1 MIDSC
6 HQCQSCRLFK
16 FLMSA
21 RNQPE
26 HLVGTS
32 IPHLLFSSDFQ
43 QKLLFSLRH
52 WPHLSLCGYL
62 RPLRWMYVGRIV
74 KADSPFSRIKGPGES
89 AGLFRA
95 AEEEKP
101 LAPKQTNSSPF
112 SLVDSVRR
120 VFLCRRCHPHS
131 GRLLRTLP
139 SLTRISKVL
148 SLTLNMLI

>member
-1 MIDSC
+1 MDSC
-6 HQCQSCRLFK
+6 HQCQSWRLFK

-89 AGLFRA
+89 AGLFRGGGRR
-95 AEEEKP
+95 KTSCTQTD
-101 LAPKQTNSSPF
+101 KQLTIFISRLRWTCF
-112 SLVDSVRR
+112 
-120 VFLCRRCHPHS
+120 FLCRRCHPHS

-148 SLTLNMLI
+148 SLTLSMLI